1 MQDKDGILISIHV
14 INVAVQISERS
25 TDHLIHA
32 AGITHSPAEGKY
44 RWTPIHN
51 ISPNKFQVDSRSKYV
66 QTIDKAQESVCVTSS
81 WGTFLTVPETQEP
94 YRKRQIHN

>member
-1 MQDKDGILISIHV
+1 MQDKDGNLNSIHV

-32 AGITHSPAEGKY
+32 AGITHSPAERKY
-44 RWTPIHN
+44 DGPLFTT
-51 ISPNKFQVDSRSKYV
+51 SPNKFQVYSRSKYV

-94 YRKRQIHN
+94 YRKRLIHS